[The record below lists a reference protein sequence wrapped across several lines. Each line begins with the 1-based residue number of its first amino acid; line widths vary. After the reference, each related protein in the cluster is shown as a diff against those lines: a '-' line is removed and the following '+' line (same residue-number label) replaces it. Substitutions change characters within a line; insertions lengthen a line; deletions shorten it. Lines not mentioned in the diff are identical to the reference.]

1 MRSYPRNSPQAATR
15 ILALAMLSDG
25 YQCHTELA
33 VLERLD
39 VHEQLD
45 LTRQE
50 LHAVVHDFCEDL
62 QTFSVGMSWADV
74 CLMKPGPLMQ
84 VLDEVSD
91 PVLRRKVLSLCIA
104 LVEADQHLSDNESM
118 VLAAAAVRWKL
129 DYSTRRS
136 VFSRD

>member
-15 ILALAMLSDG
+15 ILALAMLADG
-25 YQCHTELA
+25 HQCHTELA

-39 VHEQLD
+39 VHDQFE

-50 LHAVVHDFCEDL
+50 LHAVVHNFCEDL
-62 QTFSVGMSWADV
+62 QACAVGMSWADV
-74 CLMKPGPLMQ
+74 CLMDPGPLMQ

-91 PVLRRKVLSLCIA
+91 PVLQRKVLSLCIA

-118 VLAAAAVRWKL
+118 VLAAAAVHWKL
-129 DYSTRRS
+129 DYSTHRS
-136 VFSRD
+136 VFSRG